1 MKFRDYYET
10 LGVARTAT
18 EAEIKAAYR
27 KLARKYHPDV
37 NKEAG
42 AEEQFKEIGEA
53 YAVLKDTEKRAA
65 YDRFGA
71 NWKNGQDFTPPPNW
85 NEGFEYSDT
94 EYGGGHPGYGGGFE
108 GDQSEF
114 FESLFGRG
122 KHRQGGRGSNSGNPR
137 QGMNFKGQD
146 HHAKILIDLTDAY
159 NGAKRTIALHMPTQD
174 ASGHVTTQE
183 RKLDVSIP
191 KGIKAGQNLRLSGQ
205 GGPGIGEGPAGD
217 LYLEI
222 EFHQSPIYRVDG
234 KDVFID
240 IPLAPWEATLGTTVN
255 IPTPAGSTL
264 ELKIPAGTVA
274 GRKMRLKGKGIPSAE
289 PGDLFVVPTIAL
301 PPADSDVHKEAYQ
314 AFEKAFDF
322 NPRTHLKG

>member
-10 LGVARTAT
+10 LGVARGAT

-42 AEEQFKEIGEA
+42 AEDQFKELGEA
-53 YAVLKDTEKRAA
+53 YSVLKDTEKRAA
-65 YDRFGA
+65 YDRMGA

-85 NEGFEYSDT
+85 NEGFEYSDNGF
-94 EYGGGHPGYGGGFE
+94 GGGQGGFGGGFE

-122 KHRQGGRGSNSGNPR
+122 RHRQGGRSGNPR
-137 QGMNFKGQD
+137 QGMDPKGQD
-146 HHAKILIDLTDAY
+146 HHAKILIDLADAY

-174 ASGHVTTQE
+174 ANGHVTTQE

-191 KGIKAGQNLRLSGQ
+191 KGIKAGQNLRLAGQ
-205 GGPGIGEGPAGD
+205 GGPGMGAGGAGD

-222 EFHQSPIYRVDG
+222 DFHPNPIYRVDG
-234 KDVFID
+234 KDIYLD
-240 IPLAPWEATLGTTVN
+240 LPLAPWEAALGTTVN
-255 IPTPAGSTL
+255 IPTPAGTTL
-264 ELKIPAGTVA
+264 ELKIPAGTA
-274 GRKMRLKGKGIPSAE
+274 TGRKMRLKGKGIPSKEA
-289 PGDLFVVPTIAL
+289 GDLYVVPNIVL
-301 PPADSDVHKEAYQ
+301 PNAETDAQKEAYQ
-314 AFEKAFDF
+314 QFEKAFEF
-322 NPRTHLKG
+322 KPRTHLKG

>member
-10 LGVARTAT
+10 LGVARGAT

-42 AEEQFKEIGEA
+42 AEAQFKEVGEA
-53 YAVLKDTEKRAA
+53 YSVLKDTEKRAA
-65 YDRFGA
+65 YDRMGA

-85 NEGFEYSDT
+85 NEGFEYSDGNFGT
-94 EYGGGHPGYGGGFE
+94 GHGGFGGGYE

-122 KHRQGGRGSNSGNPR
+122 RQTQGGRGGNPR
-137 QGMNFKGQD
+137 QGMNLKGQD
-146 HHAKILIDLTDAY
+146 HHAKILIDLADAY
-159 NGAKRTIALHMPTQD
+159 HGAKRTIALHMPTQD
-174 ASGHVTTQE
+174 ANGHVSTQE

-191 KGIKAGQNLRLSGQ
+191 KGIKAGQNLRLAGQ
-205 GGPGIGEGPAGD
+205 GGPGMGSGGAGD

-222 EFHQSPIYRVDG
+222 DFHPNPIYRVDG
-234 KDVFID
+234 KDVYLD
-240 IPLAPWEATLGTTVN
+240 LPLAPWEAALGATVN

-274 GRKMRLKGKGIPSAE
+274 GRKMRLKEKGIPSKEA
-289 PGDLFVVPTIAL
+289 GDLYVVPNIVL
-301 PPADSDVHKEAYQ
+301 PSAETDAQKEAYQ
-314 AFEKAFDF
+314 ALEKAFDF
-322 NPRTHLKG
+322 KPRNHLQG

>member
-10 LGVARTAT
+10 LGVARGAT

-42 AEEQFKEIGEA
+42 AEEQFKAVGEA
-53 YAVLKDTEKRAA
+53 YSVLKDTEKRAA
-65 YDRFGA
+65 YDRMGA

-85 NEGFEYSDT
+85 NEGFEYSDGNFGGSHGGF
-94 EYGGGHPGYGGGFE
+94 GGGYE

-122 KHRQGGRGSNSGNPR
+122 RHTQGGRGGNPR

-146 HHAKILIDLTDAY
+146 HHAKILIDLADAY
-159 NGAKRTIALHMPTQD
+159 NGAKRTISLHMPAQD
-174 ASGHVTTQE
+174 ANGHVSTQE

-191 KGIKAGQNLRLSGQ
+191 KGIKAGQNLRLAGQ
-205 GGPGIGEGPAGD
+205 GGPGMGTGGAGD

-222 EFHQSPIYRVDG
+222 DFHANPIYRVDG
-234 KDVFID
+234 KDVYLD
-240 IPLAPWEATLGTTVN
+240 LPLAPWEAALGTTVN

-264 ELKIPAGTVA
+264 ELKIPAGTA
-274 GRKMRLKGKGIPSAE
+274 TGRKMRLKEKGIPSKEA
-289 PGDLFVVPTIAL
+289 GDLYVVPNIVL
-301 PPADSDVHKEAYQ
+301 PSAETDAQKEAYQ
-314 AFEKAFDF
+314 SLEKAFDF

>member
-1 MKFRDYYET
+1 MKFQDYYET
-10 LGVARTAT
+10 LGVPRSAA

-42 AEEQFKEIGEA
+42 AEEQFKQLGEA

-71 NWKNGQDFTPPPNW
+71 NWKNGQEFTPPPNW
-85 NEGFEYSDT
+85 NEGFEYSD
-94 EYGGGHPGYGGGFE
+94 GGFGGDNPGYGGGFE

-122 KHRQGGRGSNSGNPR
+122 RHRQGGRGGQQH

-146 HHAKILIDLTDAY
+146 HHAKILIDIADAY
-159 NGAKRTIALHMPTQD
+159 NGAKRTIALHMPTRD
-174 ASGHVTTQE
+174 ASGHVSTQE

-205 GGPGIGEGPAGD
+205 GGPGVGEGPAGD

-222 EFHQSPIYRVDG
+222 DFHPNPIYRVDG

-240 IPLAPWEATLGTTVN
+240 IPLAPWEAALGTTVN
-255 IPTPAGSTL
+255 VPTPAGSTFW
-264 ELKIPAGTVA
+264 
-274 GRKMRLKGKGIPSAE
+274 S
-289 PGDLFVVPTIAL
+289 
-301 PPADSDVHKEAYQ
+301 
-314 AFEKAFDF
+314 
-322 NPRTHLKG
+322 

>member
-10 LGVARTAT
+10 LGVARGAT

-42 AEEQFKEIGEA
+42 AEEQFKAVGEA
-53 YAVLKDTEKRAA
+53 YSVLKDTEKRAA
-65 YDRFGA
+65 YDRMGA

-85 NEGFEYSDT
+85 NEGFEYSDSNF
-94 EYGGGHPGYGGGFE
+94 GGGHGGFGGGYE

-122 KHRQGGRGSNSGNPR
+122 RHRQGGRGGNPR
-137 QGMNFKGQD
+137 QGMDFKGQD
-146 HHAKILIDLTDAY
+146 HHAKILIDLADAY

-174 ASGHVTTQE
+174 ANGHVSTQE

-191 KGIKAGQNLRLSGQ
+191 KGIKAGQNLRLAGQ
-205 GGPGIGEGPAGD
+205 GGPGMGSGAAGD

-222 EFHQSPIYRVDG
+222 DFHPNPIYRVDG
-234 KDVFID
+234 KDVYLD
-240 IPLAPWEATLGTTVN
+240 LPLAPWEAALGTTVN

-264 ELKIPAGTVA
+264 ELKIPAGTA
-274 GRKMRLKGKGIPSAE
+274 TGRKMRLKQKGIPSKEA
-289 PGDLFVVPTIAL
+289 GDLYVVPNIVL
-301 PPADSDVHKEAYQ
+301 PVADTDAQKEAYQ
-314 AFEKAFDF
+314 SLEKAFDF

>member
-10 LGVARTAT
+10 LGVARGAT

-42 AEEQFKEIGEA
+42 AEEQFKAVGEA
-53 YAVLKDTEKRAA
+53 YSVLKDTEKRAA
-65 YDRFGA
+65 YDRMGA

-85 NEGFEYSDT
+85 NEGFEYSDGNF
-94 EYGGGHPGYGGGFE
+94 GGGHGGFGGGYE

-122 KHRQGGRGSNSGNPR
+122 RHRQGGRGGNPR
-137 QGMNFKGQD
+137 QGMDFKGQD
-146 HHAKILIDLTDAY
+146 HHAKILIDLADAY
-159 NGAKRTIALHMPTQD
+159 NGAKRAIALHMPTQD
-174 ASGHVTTQE
+174 ANGHVSTQE

-191 KGIKAGQNLRLSGQ
+191 KGIKAGQNLRLAGQ
-205 GGPGIGEGPAGD
+205 GGPGMGSGAAGD

-222 EFHQSPIYRVDG
+222 DFHPNPIYRVDG
-234 KDVFID
+234 KDVYLD
-240 IPLAPWEATLGTTVN
+240 LPLAPWEAALGTTVN

-264 ELKIPAGTVA
+264 ELKIPAGTA
-274 GRKMRLKGKGIPSAE
+274 TGRKMRLKEKGIPSKEA
-289 PGDLFVVPTIAL
+289 GDLYVVPNIVL
-301 PPADSDVHKEAYQ
+301 PGADTDAQKEAYQ
-314 AFEKAFDF
+314 SLEKAFDF

>member
-10 LGVARTAT
+10 LGVARSAT

-42 AEEQFKEIGEA
+42 AEEQFKAVGEA

-65 YDRFGA
+65 YDRMGA

-85 NEGFEYSDT
+85 NEGFEYSD
-94 EYGGGHPGYGGGFE
+94 GGFGSAYD

-122 KHRQGGRGSNSGNPR
+122 NHRQGGRGGDPR

-146 HHAKILIDLTDAY
+146 HHAKILIDLADAY
-159 NGAKRTIALHMPTQD
+159 NGAKRTIALHMPSLD
-174 ASGHVTTQE
+174 PSGHVTTQE

-205 GGPGIGEGPAGD
+205 GGPGMGQGGAGD

-222 EFHQSPIYRVDG
+222 DFHPHPIYRVDG
-234 KDVFID
+234 KDVYFD
-240 IPLAPWEATLGTTVN
+240 LPLAPWEAALGATVN

-264 ELKIPAGTVA
+264 ELKIPAGTAA
-274 GRKMRLKGKGIPSAE
+274 GRKMRLKGKGIPSKEA
-289 PGDLFVVPTIAL
+289 GDLYVVPTITL
-301 PPADSDVHKEAYQ
+301 PAADTDAQKEAYQ
-314 AFEKAFDF
+314 TFEKAFDF
-322 NPRTHLKG
+322 NPRAHLKG

>member
-10 LGVARTAT
+10 LGVARGAT

-42 AEEQFKEIGEA
+42 AEEQFKAVGEA
-53 YAVLKDTEKRAA
+53 YSVLKDTEKRAA
-65 YDRFGA
+65 YDRMGA

-85 NEGFEYSDT
+85 NEGFEYSDGNF
-94 EYGGGHPGYGGGFE
+94 GGGHGGFGGGYE

-122 KHRQGGRGSNSGNPR
+122 RHRQGGRGGNPR
-137 QGMNFKGQD
+137 QGMDFKGQD
-146 HHAKILIDLTDAY
+146 HHAKILIDLADAY

-174 ASGHVTTQE
+174 ENGHVSTQE

-191 KGIKAGQNLRLSGQ
+191 KGIKAGQNLRLAGQ
-205 GGPGIGEGPAGD
+205 GGPGMGSGAAGD

-222 EFHQSPIYRVDG
+222 DFHPNPIYRVDG
-234 KDVFID
+234 KDVYLD
-240 IPLAPWEATLGTTVN
+240 LPLAPWEAALGTTVN

-264 ELKIPAGTVA
+264 ELKIPAGTA
-274 GRKMRLKGKGIPSAE
+274 TGRKMRLKEKGIPSKEA
-289 PGDLFVVPTIAL
+289 GDLYVVPNIVL
-301 PPADSDVHKEAYQ
+301 PGADTDAQKEAYQ
-314 AFEKAFDF
+314 SLEKAFDF

>member
-10 LGVARTAT
+10 LGVARGAT

-42 AEEQFKEIGEA
+42 AEDQFKEVGEA

-65 YDRFGA
+65 YDRMGA

-85 NEGFEYSDT
+85 NEGFEYSDSNF
-94 EYGGGHPGYGGGFE
+94 GGGYE

-122 KHRQGGRGSNSGNPR
+122 RHTQGGRGGNPR

-146 HHAKILIDLTDAY
+146 HHAKILIDLADAY
-159 NGAKRTIALHMPTQD
+159 NGAQRTIALHMPTQD
-174 ASGHVTTQE
+174 ANGNVSTQE

-205 GGPGIGEGPAGD
+205 GGPGMGSGGAGD

-222 EFHQSPIYRVDG
+222 DFHPNPIYRVDG
-234 KDVFID
+234 KDVYLD
-240 IPLAPWEATLGTTVN
+240 LPLAPWEAALGTTVN
-255 IPTPAGSTL
+255 IPTPAGATL
-264 ELKIPAGTVA
+264 ELKIPAGTA
-274 GRKMRLKGKGIPSAE
+274 ASRKMRLKEKGIPSKEA
-289 PGDLFVVPTIAL
+289 GDLYVVPNIVL
-301 PPADSDVHKEAYQ
+301 PGAETDAQKEAYQ
-314 AFEKAFDF
+314 ALEKAFDF
-322 NPRTHLKG
+322 KPRNHLKG

>member
-1 MKFRDYYET
+1 MKFRDYYEA
-10 LGVARTAT
+10 LGVARSAS

-85 NEGFEYSDT
+85 NEGFEYADSSF
-94 EYGGGHPGYGGGFE
+94 GGGHPGYGGGYE

-122 KHRQGGRGSNSGNPR
+122 KHRQGGRGGQSR

-146 HHAKILIDLTDAY
+146 HHAKILIDLADAY
-159 NGAKRTIALHMPTQD
+159 NGAKRTI
-174 ASGHVTTQE
+174 S
-183 RKLDVSIP
+183 
-191 KGIKAGQNLRLSGQ
+191 
-205 GGPGIGEGPAGD
+205 
-217 LYLEI
+217 
-222 EFHQSPIYRVDG
+222 
-234 KDVFID
+234 
-240 IPLAPWEATLGTTVN
+240 
-255 IPTPAGSTL
+255 
-264 ELKIPAGTVA
+264 
-274 GRKMRLKGKGIPSAE
+274 
-289 PGDLFVVPTIAL
+289 
-301 PPADSDVHKEAYQ
+301 
-314 AFEKAFDF
+314 
-322 NPRTHLKG
+322 

>member
-10 LGVARTAT
+10 LGVARGAT

-42 AEEQFKEIGEA
+42 AEEQFKAVGEA
-53 YAVLKDTEKRAA
+53 YSVLKDTEKRAA
-65 YDRFGA
+65 YDRMGA

-85 NEGFEYSDT
+85 NEGFEYSDGNF
-94 EYGGGHPGYGGGFE
+94 GGGHGGFGGGYE

-122 KHRQGGRGSNSGNPR
+122 RHRQGGRGGNPR
-137 QGMNFKGQD
+137 QGMDFKGQD
-146 HHAKILIDLTDAY
+146 HHAKILIDLADAY

-174 ASGHVTTQE
+174 ANGHVSTQE

-191 KGIKAGQNLRLSGQ
+191 KGIKAGQNLRLAGQ
-205 GGPGIGEGPAGD
+205 GGPGMGSGAAGD

-222 EFHQSPIYRVDG
+222 DFHPNPIYRVDG
-234 KDVFID
+234 KDVYLD
-240 IPLAPWEATLGTTVN
+240 LPLAPWEAALGTSVN

-264 ELKIPAGTVA
+264 ELKIPAGTA
-274 GRKMRLKGKGIPSAE
+274 TGRKMRLKEKGIPSKEA
-289 PGDLFVVPTIAL
+289 GDLYVVPNIVL
-301 PPADSDVHKEAYQ
+301 PSADTDAQKEAYQ
-314 AFEKAFDF
+314 SLEKAFDF

>member
-10 LGVARTAT
+10 LGVARGAT

-42 AEEQFKEIGEA
+42 AEEQFKAVGEA
-53 YAVLKDTEKRAA
+53 YSVLKDTEKRAA
-65 YDRFGA
+65 YDRMGA

-85 NEGFEYSDT
+85 NEGFEYSDGNF
-94 EYGGGHPGYGGGFE
+94 GGGHGGFGGGYE

-122 KHRQGGRGSNSGNPR
+122 RHRQGGRGGNPR
-137 QGMNFKGQD
+137 QGMDFKGQD
-146 HHAKILIDLTDAY
+146 HHAKILIDLPDAY

-174 ASGHVTTQE
+174 ANGHVSTQE

-191 KGIKAGQNLRLSGQ
+191 KGIKAGQNLRLAGQ
-205 GGPGIGEGPAGD
+205 GGPGMGSGAAGD

-222 EFHQSPIYRVDG
+222 DFHPNPIYRIDG
-234 KDVFID
+234 KDVYLD
-240 IPLAPWEATLGTTVN
+240 LPLAPWEAALGTTVN
-255 IPTPAGSTL
+255 IPTPSGSTL
-264 ELKIPAGTVA
+264 ELKIPAGTAA
-274 GRKMRLKGKGIPSAE
+274 GRKMRLKEKGIPSKEA
-289 PGDLFVVPTIAL
+289 GDLYVVPNIVL
-301 PPADSDVHKEAYQ
+301 PGADTDAQKEAYE
-314 AFEKAFDF
+314 ALEKAFDF